1 MYRRQMFVIIC
12 AIIVII
18 SSTTHQN
25 ELVDL
30 NLDLFSDYEFRMF
43 GDEKR
48 DLRRR
53 FLSRKKE
60 FRNDNYRVKL
70 IENLT
75 DGIYID
81 DIMHTEYVKRQPLYE
96 ESKKY
101 ESVFRNLLS
110 MKGVKYIFKRDFFW
124 RTWRYLKNDKN
135 ASVIYYKSVGN
146 FNVSCPKC
154 QYSAYWIIEE
164 NPPPCP
170 YEIISIQNPRNI
182 CTIHYNEIYKPL
194 QSCRFITIERILE
207 TCNNPV
213 ETKWRIIRDYSVVP
227 DLDLDIKPDLIMF
240 KMINSSNHIF
250 FSRIMKPANKNYVC
264 VNDCGLWDPNTK
276 KVLKKESKVVLNL
289 MNHRQ
294 KNKREY
300 KLNTPTMYQEGFE
313 PNGLHYKMLVKP
325 AGNLATAKSISSCK
339 KIKDLY
345 AEKEYQY
352 FDY

>member
-1 MYRRQMFVIIC
+1 MV
-12 AIIVII
+12 
-18 SSTTHQN
+18 
-25 ELVDL
+25 
-30 NLDLFSDYEFRMF
+30 

-48 DLRRR
+48 DLRRK

-154 QYSAYWIIEE
+154 QYSAYW
-164 NPPPCP
+164 
-170 YEIISIQNPRNI
+170 
-182 CTIHYNEIYKPL
+182 
-194 QSCRFITIERILE
+194 
-207 TCNNPV
+207 
-213 ETKWRIIRDYSVVP
+213 
-227 DLDLDIKPDLIMF
+227 IKPDLIMF